1 MTEISAQWADFELLR
16 SQDQSAAIIKE
27 TTKKDFMCKYCDG
40 VQIFNGDGLPTC
52 TSCGIVEYYIDDGA
66 EWVSNVDETGKVSD
80 PSRCGAPKDL
90 ELFSEQWGSSTIMKP
105 SGRATWAQ
113 KRIARI
119 GFHMSMNHRDRALYH
134 AYQDIDAGAKDML
147 KLPDNV
153 VRQAKIFY
161 RKFNES
167 KLTRG
172 AIRNGIK
179 ANCVMYACKLGNVPR
194 TTKEIADA
202 YGIPT
207 RDISRTHDIFKQQFS
222 ETNKNHPEVSTI
234 TKPVDV
240 VNRLINNF
248 LSGNTETRKL
258 IMKCRKLCEKLEN
271 CVELMGKTPNS
282 IASVVIL
289 LMLKP
294 TKKEV
299 CQNCGISM
307 PTLNKIE
314 SVVKNYLEENSIDIE

>member
-1 MTEISAQWADFELLR
+1 MTEISALWAEFDLLR
-16 SQDQSAAIIKE
+16 LKDQSAAI
-27 TTKKDFMCKYCDG
+27 TKKEPKRHEFLCKYCDG
-40 VQIFNGDGLPTC
+40 VQTFNGDGLPTC
-52 TSCGIVEYYIDDGA
+52 TNCGVVEDYIDDGA
-66 EWVSNVDETGKVSD
+66 EWVSNVDDTGRVSD
-80 PSRCGAPKDL
+80 PARCGAPKDL
-90 ELFSEQWGSSTIMKP
+90 ELFSEQWGSSTMMKP
-105 SGRATWAQ
+105 TGRSTWAQ
-113 KRIARI
+113 KRMARI

-134 AYQDIDAGAKDML
+134 AYKDIDAAAKDAL
-147 KLPDNV
+147 SLPDNV

-172 AIRNGIK
+172 AVRNGIK
-179 ANCVMYACKLGNVPR
+179 ANCVMYACKLSNIPR

-207 RDISRTHDIFKQQFS
+207 RDISRTHELFKQQFTEEKAQP
-222 ETNKNHPEVSTI
+222 ETSAI
-234 TKPVDV
+234 TKPIDV
-240 VNRLINNF
+240 VNRLMNNF
-248 LSGNTETRKL
+248 RVGGTETRKT

-289 LMLKP
+289 LILKP

-314 SVVKNYLEENSIDIE
+314 SVVKNYLEENSILIE

>member
-1 MTEISAQWADFELLR
+1 MSEICNMWAEFDLLR
-16 SQDQSAAIIKE
+16 VNEQSAASKIIK
-27 TTKKDFMCKYCDG
+27 KQQFMCNSCDDG
-40 VQIFNGDGLPTC
+40 VQVFNAEGLPTC
-52 TSCGIVEYYIDDGA
+52 TSCGVVDYYIDDKP
-66 EWVSNVDETGKVSD
+66 EWISGVDESGKVSD
-80 PSRCGAPKDL
+80 PSRCGAPQDL
-90 ELFSEQWGSSTIMKP
+90 ELFSEQWGSSSILRPK
-105 SGRATWAQ
+105 GRATWAQ
-113 KRIARI
+113 KRMARI

-134 AYQDIDAGAKDML
+134 AYKDIDAGAKDAL

-172 AIRNGIK
+172 AVRDGIK
-179 ANCVMYACKLGNVPR
+179 ANCVMYACKLNNIPR
-194 TTKEIADA
+194 TTKEVADA
-202 YGIPT
+202 YSIPT
-207 RDISRTHDIFKQQFS
+207 RDISRTHDIFKQQFMDEKS
-222 ETNKNHPEVSTI
+222 PPTQNTV
-234 TKPVDV
+234 TKPCDV

-248 LSGNTETRKL
+248 KTGSIDTRK
-258 IMKCRKLCEKLEN
+258 IIVKCRKLCEKLES

-289 LMLKP
+289 LIIKP

-314 SVVKNYLEENSIDIE
+314 VVVKKYLEDNSIIIE

>member
-1 MTEISAQWADFELLR
+1 MTEIHALWAEFELIRLK
-16 SQDQSAAIIKE
+16 DQSAAI
-27 TTKKDFMCKYCDG
+27 TKKKPKRLEFTCKYCDG
-40 VQIFNGDGLPTC
+40 VQVFSEVGLPTC
-52 TSCGIVEYYIDDGA
+52 TSCGIVEDYINDGA
-66 EWVSNVDETGKVSD
+66 EWISSVDDTGHVSD
-80 PSRCGAPKDL
+80 PARCGAPKDL
-90 ELFSEQWGSSTIMKP
+90 ELFSEQWGSSTILKP
-105 SGRATWAQ
+105 TGRSTWAQ
-113 KRIARI
+113 KRMARI

-134 AYQDIDAGAKDML
+134 AYKDIDAAAKDSL
-147 KLPDNV
+147 SLPENV
-153 VRQAKIFY
+153 VRRAKIFY

-172 AIRNGIK
+172 AVRNGIK
-179 ANCVMYACKLGNVPR
+179 ANCVMYACKLSNIPR

-207 RDISRTHDIFKQQFS
+207 RDISRTYDIFKQQFTEEKAQP
-222 ETNKNHPEVSTI
+222 ETATI
-234 TKPVDV
+234 TKPIDV
-240 VNRLINNF
+240 VNRLM
-248 LSGNTETRKL
+248 NTFQVGGTESRKMV
-258 IMKCRKLCEKLEN
+258 MKCRKLCEKLEN

-289 LMLKP
+289 LILKP

-314 SVVKNYLEENSIDIE
+314 SVVKNYLEENSILIE